1 MSMMLQDTA
10 LIAASAGAITSLGA
24 LALHYRR
31 KAVER
36 LGELHRLQAQLS
48 AGNRRVGERDE
59 EAEHF
64 ARARLPALIDA
75 LAQGDATSLTDAL
88 RHPHLANTPA
98 DAAYQAALAR
108 VTDLAAEASQRA
120 EGTARAAVQAVV
132 RSFQALINEQQTA
145 ITALLNSPNAE
156 DILALANAIDH
167 ASSQLARRAQIVGI
181 LTGLWPGRQR
191 HDAPITDT
199 VRGGVSR
206 IRDYT
211 RVAITGER
219 GEFVIG
225 RVVEPVALA
234 MAELLDNAARYS
246 EPGTRVDVWYVGA
259 HNGLSVVIDDAG
271 IGLSPEDRQRA
282 AHLLSGQDP
291 VRITELR
298 NPPRFGFLAVGQLA
312 ARYGFTVSVE
322 QQSVHGGVRCVLH
335 LPHALLTAPGSAAP
349 AAKADSAPQ
358 QAAVAP
364 DVAAHAQAAEGPP
377 HTYEVDA
384 RDGLPLRRRQ
394 PASRPSPSAP
404 QASPPPPGAGRSL
417 AAFVRGTA
425 SARHSLRDQEHPS

>member
-1 MSMMLQDTA
+1 MLLQDAA
-10 LIAASAGAITSLGA
+10 LIAVSAGAAGAAGFGA
-24 LALHYRR
+24 LAVHYRR
-31 KAVER
+31 QSVER
-36 LGELHRLQAQLS
+36 LGEVHRLRAQFG
-48 AGNRRVGERDE
+48 AANRRVEERDE

-64 ARARLPALIDA
+64 ARVRLPALIDA
-75 LAQGDATSLTDAL
+75 TALRDPTSVKDAL

-98 DAAYQAALAR
+98 DMAYHAALAR
-108 VTDLAAEASQRA
+108 VSELAGEASERA

-145 ITALLNSPNAE
+145 ITSLLNSPNAE
-156 DILALANAIDH
+156 DTLGLAIAIDH

-191 HDAPITDT
+191 HDAPLTDT

-211 RVAITGER
+211 RVSITGER
-219 GEFVIG
+219 GEQVIG

-246 EPGTRVDVWYVGA
+246 EPGTHVDVWYVGA
-259 HNGLSVVIDDAG
+259 HHGLSVVIDDAG

-322 QQSVHGGVRCVLH
+322 QQSVHGGVRAVLH
-335 LPHALLTAPGSAAP
+335 LPHALLATPGSAVP
-349 AAKADSAPQ
+349 TSVDSAPQ
-358 QAAVAP
+358 QAPVAP
-364 DVAAHAQAAEGPP
+364 DVRALDQAAQGPSQP
-377 HTYEVDA
+377 YEVDE
-384 RDGLPLRRRQ
+384 RDGLPIRRRR
-394 PASRPSPSAP
+394 PATRPSPAAP

-417 AAFVRGTA
+417 AAFTRGTA
-425 SARHSLRDQEHPS
+425 SARHALNDQEHPS